1 METAMTEHSTRD
13 DLPSARD
20 HAAHEI
26 ERVLGQE
33 MMSRRFIDTPPQC
46 RVLQSGVLLVFIG
59 VLMLMLLQQVVS
71 TDPAMQIAQQQ
82 RGAGTATGAIGTSAP
97 VPLLERNDP

>member
-1 METAMTEHSTRD
+1 MTQHSTRD
-13 DLPSARD
+13 EVPFARD

-59 VLMLMLLQQVVS
+59 ILMLMLLQQVVS
-71 TDPAMQIAQQQ
+71 TDPAMQIAHQQ
-82 RGAGTATGAIGTSAP
+82 RGAGTATGAIAKP
-97 VPLLERNDP
+97 VPSVWERHDP